1 MFVRKTVA
9 SLKPLERPRSLGD
22 RAYHSL
28 REHLRSGLIVMGQP
42 LQEEDLAAQLGVS
55 RTPVR
60 EALTRLASEGLLA
73 SDGRSFVV
81 PELTE
86 RDIGEIYELRLM
98 LEPEALR
105 RVAEGVTAPSMLQGL
120 RRSLVAMRA
129 AHAADDADAFMKGN
143 YGYRA
148 AWMEL
153 VPNRKLVR
161 AIELYAD
168 HVRFLRSLTLDDQKT
183 REVVMCGLKRLFESL
198 AAADGAAAAA
208 AMRAH
213 LLEAKRILGKVL
225 KPEQRWDG
233 EHGLPG

>member
-1 MFVRKTVA
+1 MG
-9 SLKPLERPRSLGD
+9 SLKTLERPRSLGD

-28 REHLRSGLIVMGQP
+28 REHLRSGVIVIGQP
-42 LQEEDLAAQLGVS
+42 LQEEVLAAQLGVS

-60 EALTRLASEGLLA
+60 EALTRLASEGLLV

-81 PELTE
+81 PALTE
-86 RDIGEIYELRLM
+86 RDIDEIYELRLM

-105 RVAEGVTAPSMLQGL
+105 RVAEDMTDPSTLRGL
-120 RRSLVAMRA
+120 RRNLVAMRA
-129 AHAADDADAFMKGN
+129 AHTADDAEAFMKGN

-168 HVRFLRSLTLDDQKT
+168 HVRFLRSLTLGDRKT
-183 REVVMCGLKRLFESL
+183 REVVMKGLKRLLESL
-198 AAADGAAAAA
+198 AAADGDGAAA

-213 LLEAKRILGKVL
+213 LLEAKRILGKAIE
-225 KPEQRWDG
+225 PEQRLDG
-233 EHGLPG
+233 EHDTSG

>member
-1 MFVRKTVA
+1 MGALKT
-9 SLKPLERPRSLGD
+9 LERPRSLGD

-28 REHLRSGLIVMGQP
+28 REHLRSGVIVIGQP
-42 LQEEDLAAQLGVS
+42 LQEEVLAAQLGVS

-60 EALTRLASEGLLA
+60 EALTRLASEGLLV

-81 PELTE
+81 PALTE
-86 RDIGEIYELRLM
+86 RDIDEIYELRLM

-105 RVAEGVTAPSMLQGL
+105 RVAEEMTDPGKLRGL
-120 RRSLVAMRA
+120 RRNLVAMRA
-129 AHAADDADAFMKGN
+129 AHAADDAEAFMKGN

-168 HVRFLRSLTLDDQKT
+168 HVRFLRSLTLGDRKT
-183 REVVMCGLKRLFESL
+183 REVVMKGLKRLLESL
-198 AAADGAAAAA
+198 AAADGDGAAI
-208 AMRAH
+208 AMRGH
-213 LLEAKRILGKVL
+213 LIEAKRILGKAIE
-225 KPEQRWDG
+225 PEQRLDG
-233 EHGLPG
+233 EHDTPG

>member
-1 MFVRKTVA
+1 MAT
-9 SLKPLERPRSLGD
+9 LKILERPRSLGD

-28 REHLRSGLIVMGQP
+28 REYLRSGLIVFGQP

-73 SDGRSFVV
+73 SVGRSFVV
-81 PELTE
+81 PVLTE
-86 RDIGEIYELRLM
+86 RDVEDIYELRLM

-105 RVAEGVTAPSMLQGL
+105 RVAEGMTDASRLRGL
-120 RRSLVAMRA
+120 RRNLAAMRA
-129 AHAADDADAFMKGN
+129 AHAADDAEAFMKGN

-168 HVRFLRSLTLDDQKT
+168 HVRFLRSLTLDDRKT
-183 REVVMCGLKRLFESL
+183 REVVMRGLKQLLESL
-198 AAADGAAAAA
+198 VAADGAAAAA
-208 AMRAH
+208 AMRTH
-213 LLEAKRILGKVL
+213 LLEARRILGQAL
-225 KPEQRWDG
+225 KSEEG
-233 EHGLPG
+233 EHGASG

>member
-1 MFVRKTVA
+1 MA
-9 SLKPLERPRSLGD
+9 SLKTLERPRSLGD

-28 REHLRSGLIVMGQP
+28 REHLRSGSIVIGQP
-42 LQEEDLAAQLGVS
+42 LQEEDLAARLGVS

-86 RDIGEIYELRLM
+86 RDIEEIYELRLM

-105 RVAEGVTAPSMLQGL
+105 RVAEGLTDLRTLKGL
-120 RRSLVAMRA
+120 RRSLAAMRA
-129 AHAADDADAFMKGN
+129 AHLADDAGAFMKGN

-168 HVRFLRSLTLDDQKT
+168 HVRFLRSLTLGDRKT
-183 REVVMCGLKRLFESL
+183 REVVVKGLKRLLESL

-208 AMRAH
+208 AMRTH
-213 LLEAKRILGKVL
+213 LLEAKRILGRAL
-225 KPEQRWDG
+225 KPERRSDG
-233 EHGLPG
+233 EHGAPG

>member
-1 MFVRKTVA
+1 MATLKT
-9 SLKPLERPRSLGD
+9 LERPRSLGD
-22 RAYHSL
+22 RAYLSL
-28 REHLRSGLIVMGQP
+28 REYLRSGLIRIGQP

-60 EALTRLASEGLLA
+60 EALTRLASEGLLT

-81 PELTE
+81 PTLTE
-86 RDIGEIYELRLM
+86 CDIEEIYELRLM

-105 RVAEGVTAPSMLQGL
+105 RVVEGMTDPSKLQGL

-129 AHAADDADAFMKGN
+129 AHAADDAEAFMKGN

-168 HVRFLRSLTLDDQKT
+168 HVRFLRSLTLDDRKT
-183 REVVMCGLKRLFESL
+183 REVVMRGLKRLFESL

-213 LLEAKRILGKVL
+213 LLEAKRILGRAL
-225 KPEQRWDG
+225 KPGQR
-233 EHGLPG
+233 